1 METTTVKK
9 TKLEINKNMSIRA
22 IRIFYIAGIPFS
34 LLIAW
39 MVASFS
45 SQSFADLFLIEQP
58 LFWQLPIGASIGSAI
73 AFATGIV
80 ILKAPGIQ
88 GLRSIIS
95 EAYIHFNPKWY
106 DLFFTALTA
115 GIAEEILFRALL
127 QPWAGI
133 VLTSIIFALGHMP
146 TPNTKGKLLMVLWIF
161 VLGYILGI
169 LFEEFGIYCAIMAHF
184 TIDLFLLFLYKVYL
198 QPEPS

>member
-1 METTTVKK
+1 MEAKT

-39 MVASFS
+39 IVDIFS
-45 SQSFADLFLIEQP
+45 SQSFADLFLIKQP
-58 LFWQLPIGASIGSAI
+58 LFWQFATGVSIGSAI
-73 AFATGIV
+73 AFGTGIV

-95 EAYIHFNPKWY
+95 EAYIHLNPKWY

-115 GIAEEILFRALL
+115 GVAEEILFRGLL

-146 TPNTKGKLLMVLWIF
+146 TPNTRGKLLMVVWVF

-169 LFEEFGIYCAIMAHF
+169 LFEQFGIYCAIMAHF
-184 TIDLFLLFLYKVYL
+184 AIDLILLFFYKVYL
-198 QPEPS
+198 L